1 MAEGNPFNEEL
12 KQEILSVEG
21 VTDVYVER
29 KSVHAEFYTASDSD
43 GAQCDMLTEENRA
56 RVEAVLTEGTMPTN
70 DHSILMAKDM
80 PETYGSI
87 YVGAE
92 MMLTFGDVVLPVT
105 VAGFYD
111 SVALPIANGRVGLN
125 SPRLYATEALF
136 HALLPEVENFDYA
149 WSIISDLE
157 LSQSVEAGL
166 ENIVAGNAYLGLD
179 TMAAK
184 AEYFEQVD
192 AVGFGSFQILSWL
205 ILLFGVVNLINTTL
219 SNQMARRRENS
230 IFRAVG
236 LTQRQLYQM
245 IVCEGLCYAL
255 TAAMMTLLVGVP
267 VSLLACRAVSAMTYG
282 GKIVS
287 YQFPFLEMGLFL
299 LALFG
304 LELILSLWTIRR
316 QKKYSLIEEMRALE

>member
-1 MAEGNPFNEEL
+1 MFQRPFWR
-12 KQEILSVEG
+12 S
-21 VTDVYVER
+21 
-29 KSVHAEFYTASDSD
+29 H
-43 GAQCDMLTEENRA
+43 
-56 RVEAVLTEGTMPTN
+56 
-70 DHSILMAKDM
+70 
-80 PETYGSI
+80 
-87 YVGAE
+87 
-92 MMLTFGDVVLPVT
+92 
-105 VAGFYD
+105 
-111 SVALPIANGRVGLN
+111 
-125 SPRLYATEALF
+125 
-136 HALLPEVENFDYA
+136 
-149 WSIISDLE
+149 IISDSG

-192 AVGFGSFQILSWL
+192 AVGFGFFQILSWL

-255 TAAMMTLLVGVP
+255 TAAMMTLLVSVP

-282 GKIVS
+282 GKIVA
-287 YQFPFLEMGLFL
+287 YRFPFLEMGLFL

-316 QKKYSLIEEMRALE
+316 QKKCSLIEEMRALE